1 MQHYEI
7 VATYVLPGDVLLGQ
21 RLEDGCS
28 AGSSGHIVPK
38 SGRLVGVVNKAARRS
53 RSRKLAINIGWAGV
67 LSELYK
73 ISTVSRVSPT
83 CQATYIRIKESK
95 VLCQLSQ
102 KSSLLLIV
110 GHDDKRGITGSL
122 AVLIGL
128 ALNEATHIRS
138 VIVGRVPLAEDLVAG
153 TSKVVIRIL
162 QRHLSLVRSCAD
174 IQWLVPDS
182 PVGVGVLIAESTVAQ
197 VVNIRV
203 EVPVTSN
210 VIERVVL
217 ERQVDN
223 VLDLCEDKV
232 SKVPWY
238 I

>member
-1 MQHYEI
+1 MGRG
-7 VATYVLPGDVLLGQ
+7 AQ
-21 RLEDGCS
+21 RTISYQYLCF
-28 AGSSGHIVPK
+28 
-38 SGRLVGVVNKAARRS
+38 AA
-53 RSRKLAINIGWAGV
+53 LQ
-67 LSELYK
+67 L
-73 ISTVSRVSPT
+73 
-83 CQATYIRIKESK
+83 ATYIRIKERK
-95 VLCQLSQ
+95 VLCQLGQ

-138 VIVGRVPLAEDLVAG
+138 VIVGWVPLAEDLVAG
-153 TSKVVIRIL
+153 TRKVVVRIL
-162 QRHLSLVRSCAD
+162 QWHLSLVRSCAD

-197 VVNIRV
+197 VVDIRV

-217 ERQVDN
+217 EGQVDN

-232 SKVPWY
+232 SKNAIGILEVTHPRTFLRRLLHA
-238 I
+238 